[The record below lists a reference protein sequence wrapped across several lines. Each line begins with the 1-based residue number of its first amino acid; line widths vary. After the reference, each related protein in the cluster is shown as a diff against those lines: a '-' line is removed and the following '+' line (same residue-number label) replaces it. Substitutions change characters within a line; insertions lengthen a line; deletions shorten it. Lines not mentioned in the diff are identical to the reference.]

1 MTHTYAI
8 EGMTCGSCVA
18 RVKSE
23 LLKLG
28 DVTEAKIQLAAP
40 QAEIT
45 MQKHIPVTSLQK
57 ALSKAGSFKI
67 SEKHHVDTIA
77 NTVQKVQQSWLQ
89 TYKPIL
95 IIGAYILGIAALV
108 ELLNEYSWNRWMLNF
123 MAGFF
128 LTFSFFKM
136 LDLKGF
142 ADSYATYDI
151 IAKRWKGWGYVY
163 AVLELALGL
172 AFLLRFELFI
182 TYGLTIVI
190 MSLSMVGVLQTILN
204 RRTIRCA
211 CLGTVFN
218 LPMSTITFLEDGLM
232 IIMSAVM
239 MLTMI

>member
-1 MTHTYAI
+1 MTHTYSI

-18 RVKSE
+18 KVKSE

-28 DVTEAKIQLAAP
+28 DVTEAKVQLAAP
-40 QAEIT
+40 QAELT
-45 MQKHIPVTSLQK
+45 MQKHIPLTSLQD

-67 SEKHHVDTIA
+67 SQ
-77 NTVQKVQQSWLQ
+77 VQQSEPMVVTEHKIQQSWLQ
-89 TYKPIL
+89 TYKPIIVL
-95 IIGAYILGIAALV
+95 GLYILGITVLYEIA
-108 ELLNEYSWNRWMLNF
+108 NSQSWESWMLNF

-172 AFLLRFELFI
+172 AFLFRFELLI
-182 TYGLTIVI
+182 TYGLTIVV
-190 MSLSMVGVLQTILN
+190 MSLSLVGVLQSVLN
-204 RRTIRCA
+204 HRAIRCA

-218 LPMSTITFLEDGLM
+218 LPMSTVTILEDGVM

-239 MLTMI
+239 IMTMV